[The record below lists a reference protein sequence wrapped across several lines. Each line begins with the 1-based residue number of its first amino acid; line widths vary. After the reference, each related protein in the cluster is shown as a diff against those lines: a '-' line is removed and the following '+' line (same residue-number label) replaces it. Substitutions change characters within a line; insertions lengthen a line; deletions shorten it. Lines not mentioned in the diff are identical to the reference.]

1 MTDSVFDLD
10 TSSLADEGMWCRLR
24 HPVDG
29 APLSARGQPV
39 RVRLLGIDGERFR
52 ALQRRVAAR
61 RADLLLRSRGRPDA
75 EAEEELDLD
84 LLAHATLGWENVLLP
99 GGEAFAFSVDNAR
112 RLYAERPWIAEQVNR
127 FIADRANFLK
137 ASGTS

>member
-1 MTDSVFDLD
+1 MTDSVFELD
-10 TSSLADEGMWCRLR
+10 TSSLADEGVWCRLA

-52 ALQRRVAAR
+52 AVQRRVAGK
-61 RADLLLRSRGRPDA
+61 RADLLLRSRGRPDPEA
-75 EAEEELDLD
+75 EAELDLE
-84 LLAHATLGWENVLLP
+84 LLAQATLGWENVLLP

-137 ASGTS
+137 ASGTN